1 MKIIE
6 NNYTKPLDPP
16 KVDKPKTYRVRCEWC
31 GSVIEAEDSD
41 LFPIDTGCVG
51 FNCPCCNKR
60 SMADNIT
67 EHITYSMIKYPD
79 NFWLYTH
86 NTDTPDIKLL
96 ERSEHYISKAIE
108 TLYYELSKIELPED
122 YENEIGRRYWMGDTI
137 LIMFKYRNDCESEVK
152 EGIEYLY
159 DIQIVKPLAD
169 AEITDLHKRFYEE
182 E

>member
-6 NNYTKPLDPP
+6 NNYTKPTDPP
-16 KVDKPKTYRVRCEWC
+16 KTNKHTTYRVRCEYC

-51 FNCPCCNKR
+51 FDCPCCGKR
-60 SMADNIT
+60 SMADNMSEYIT
-67 EHITYSMIKYPD
+67 WSMVKYPD
-79 NFWLYTH
+79 NFWLYTY
-86 NTDTPDIKLL
+86 NATTPDTALL
-96 ERSEHYISKAIE
+96 ESSKKCIPKAIE
-108 TLYYELSKIELPED
+108 TLYNELSKIELPED

-169 AEITDLHKRFYEE
+169 AEIADLHKRFYEE
-182 E
+182 

>member
-1 MKIIE
+1 MKVIE
-6 NNYTKPLDPP
+6 NNYTKPSDPP
-16 KVDKPKTYRVRCEWC
+16 KVDKPKTYRVHCEWC
-31 GSVIEAEDSD
+31 GSVIEAESSD
-41 LFPIDTGCVG
+41 LFSIDTGCVG

-60 SMADNIT
+60 SMVDNIT
-67 EHITYSMIKYPD
+67 EHITWSMIKYPD

-86 NTDTPDIKLL
+86 NADTPDIKLL
-96 ERSEHYISKAIE
+96 ENSEHYISEAIE

-137 LIMFKYRNDCESEVK
+137 LIMFKYRNDCESEVN

-169 AEITDLHKRFYEE
+169 AEIADLHKRFYEGE
-182 E
+182 